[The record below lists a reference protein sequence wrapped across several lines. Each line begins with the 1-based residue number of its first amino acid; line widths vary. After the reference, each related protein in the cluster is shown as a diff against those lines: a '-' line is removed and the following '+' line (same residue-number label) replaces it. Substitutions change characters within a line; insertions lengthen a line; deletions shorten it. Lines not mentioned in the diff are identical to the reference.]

1 MEERL
6 QKYMARCGVAS
17 RRKCEEIILSSK
29 VKINDKVVNEL
40 GVKIDPYK
48 DKVFYNG
55 KRILPEENKLYI
67 MLNKPEG
74 YITSVKDEKGRKTIL
89 DLVKVNER
97 IYPIGRLDY
106 DSSGLI
112 LLTNDGDIYNKIIHP
127 RVEVEKKYITLCKG
141 VFSDE
146 EIKKFENGIDIGYP
160 LGAIVSKEDIELGN
174 PLYAIRYYFKA
185 INEQKS
191 YKPEGKYAVFY
202 GRCAYGESDDL
213 YEKLY
218 DYIKENN
225 LRICSDAYEEYPLN
239 ELSTKDESKYCVKI
253 EIMVESDDR

>member
-146 EIKKFENGIDIGYP
+146 EIKKFENGIDIGGYITANAKIK
-160 LGAIVSKEDIELGN
+160 LIDKEKDKKTNTVNSLVEI
-174 PLYAIRYYFKA
+174 I
-185 INEQKS
+185 IH
-191 YKPEGKYAVFY
+191 EGKNRQIRKMCSALGHEVITLKRVAVGDIKLGY
-202 GRCAYGESDDL
+202 LKRGEWRNLTEDEL
-213 YEKLY
+213 N
-218 DYIKENN
+218 YINS
-225 LRICSDAYEEYPLN
+225 L
-239 ELSTKDESKYCVKI
+239 
-253 EIMVESDDR
+253 

>member
-29 VKINDKVVNEL
+29 VKINDKIVNEL

-48 DKVFYNG
+48 DKVFYNE

-127 RVEVEKKYITLCKG
+127 RVEVEKKYIALCKG

-146 EIKKFENGIDIGYP
+146 EIKKFENGIDIGGYITANAKIK
-160 LGAIVSKEDIELGN
+160 LIDKEKDKKTNTVNSLVEI
-174 PLYAIRYYFKA
+174 I
-185 INEQKS
+185 IH
-191 YKPEGKYAVFY
+191 EGKNRQIRKMCSALGHEVITLKRVAVGDIKLGY
-202 GRCAYGESDDL
+202 LKRGEWRNLTEDEL
-213 YEKLY
+213 N
-218 DYIKENN
+218 YINS
-225 LRICSDAYEEYPLN
+225 L
-239 ELSTKDESKYCVKI
+239 
-253 EIMVESDDR
+253 